1 MVDTLALILVVI
13 NTALLVIVFLRLQT
27 SASKKDIVNVMHW
40 VRMGRAKALVESA
53 EQIKKGYTKRDVE
66 ALLGEADSPNDKEW
80 VYYLDEHCGYIVAF
94 DSTSRVES
102 VNAWRS

>member
-1 MVDTLALILVVI
+1 MVATLALILVVI

-40 VRMGRAKALVESA
+40 VRLGRPKALVESA
-53 EQIKKGYTKRDVE
+53 EKVKKGHTKHDVE
-66 ALLGEADSPNDKEW
+66 TLLGEADSPNDKEW
-80 VYYLDEHCGYIVAF
+80 IYYLDEHSGYIIAF